1 MLERLLKNLIFQL
14 KSSNK
19 IKIFFSEFIFENVNN
34 MIARDI
40 YPEQLKWAHVKPAHK
55 KGSRTDKENFRPV
68 SIYERCLFK
77 QLTNYF
83 EDLFSKYQCGFR
95 KGFSKTFWY

>member
-1 MLERLLKNLIFQL
+1 
-14 KSSNK
+14 
-19 IKIFFSEFIFENVNN
+19 

-55 KGSRTDKENFRPV
+55 KGARTDKENLGPV
-68 SIYERCLFK
+68 SILQNISKIYERCLFK